1 MRRSLLLALAASAT
15 VLAGQAAA
23 SQYVYT
29 SIPEPG
35 YPVTGVAG
43 LNDSGQVIVD
53 YGNPSGQGS
62 FIYQGGVQ
70 TQITPP
76 LIPNGGNHVNA
87 SAAAINSSGTVVG
100 TDIQT
105 TNGVGNIF
113 DFEGFV
119 DHAGVY
125 SFVSVPGAVDTQ
137 LTGINNAGVVLGKYE
152 TASSNG
158 VFTYFT
164 ETGGNF
170 TTIGSPGLSQ
180 VTAVGIDSAGDVVG
194 NATYQNARVGFIDS
208 GGVYSLLSAPGSQGS
223 TSIQAVSESGLIAG
237 NFFANGRDIGF
248 IDDGGTFTDVQPQN
262 ATITEITG
270 INDSG
275 TVVGTANHQ
284 SFVDAD
290 GTYTMLSLPG
300 PGFDPNNN
308 QGVNSINDAGL
319 IGGSYYSGNGFN
331 YQYTAFI
338 ASPASETPPVPEP
351 ATWSLLIGGF
361 ALTGAALRRRRQ
373 ASATATATA
382 TAA

>member
-1 MRRSLLLALAASAT
+1 MRRSLLFAATAALAVSAAL
-15 VLAGQAAA
+15 LAGPALADP
-23 SQYVYT
+23 YVYT
-29 SIPEPG
+29 SIPEAG
-35 YPVTGVAG
+35 FPVTGVAG
-43 LNDSGQVIVD
+43 LNDSGQAIVN

-105 TNGVGNIF
+105 TNGVGNVF
-113 DFEGFV
+113 DFVGYV
-119 DHAGVY
+119 DKAGVY

-137 LTGINNAGVVLGKYE
+137 LTGINNAGVVLGRYE

-164 ETGGNF
+164 ETGGNI
-170 TTIGSPGLSQ
+170 TVLGSAGLSQ
-180 VTAVGIDSAGDVVG
+180 LTAVGIDSAGQVVG
-194 NATYQNARVGFIDS
+194 TATFQNQRVGFIDS
-208 GGVYSLLSAPGSQGS
+208 GGVYSLLTVPGSQGA

-237 NFFANGRDIGF
+237 NFFANGKDIGF
-248 IDDGGTFTDVQPQN
+248 VDDGGTITDVQPSG
-262 ATITEITG
+262 ATVTEITG

-275 TVVGTANHQ
+275 TVVGTANGQ
-284 SFVDAD
+284 SFVDAG
-290 GTYTMLSLPG
+290 GTYTLLTLPG

-308 QGVNSINDAGL
+308 QGVDSINDSGL
-319 IGGSYYSGNGFN
+319 IGGSYYSGSGFN
-331 YQYTAFI
+331 FQYTAFI
-338 ASPASETPPVPEP
+338 ASPFVQTGPGVPEP

-361 ALTGAALRRRRQ
+361 GLTGAALRRRRR
-373 ASATATATA
+373 
-382 TAA
+382 AAVAA